1 LVAVHILYKLMTL
14 AIKVY
19 VKLGKHEK
27 EIRNEA
33 GIYEKLIFTTPYYCF
48 RRVPMG
54 LTDAQKLE
62 VIEIVRKEME
72 KLLPLKDVATK
83 QDIKLLVDLV
93 DRRFEDVNK
102 RFEELLGYVDK
113 RFEAV
118 DRRFEDVNKR
128 FEDVNKRFED
138 MNKRFDE
145 LYRISRLSFVIL
157 SILISIFTLIVS
169 ILITLR

>member
-1 LVAVHILYKLMTL
+1 MAVHILYKLMTL

-62 VIEIVRKEME
+62 VIEIVRKELE

-128 FEDVNKRFED
+128 FED

>member
-1 LVAVHILYKLMTL
+1 MAVHILYKLMTL

-102 RFEELLGYVDK
+102 RFE
-113 RFEAV
+113 
-118 DRRFEDVNKR
+118 
-128 FEDVNKRFED
+128 D

>member
-1 LVAVHILYKLMTL
+1 MTL

-33 GIYEKLIFTTPYYCF
+33 GIYEKLIFTTLYYCF

-62 VIEIVRKEME
+62 VIEIVRKELE

-128 FEDVNKRFED
+128 FED

>member
-1 LVAVHILYKLMTL
+1 MTL

-62 VIEIVRKEME
+62 VIEIVRKELE

-93 DRRFEDVNK
+93 DR
-102 RFEELLGYVDK
+102 
-113 RFEAV
+113 
-118 DRRFEDVNKR
+118 R